1 MSMISF
7 LTFSTSS
14 TALALLPG
22 VFEAALFGGSRRE
35 LASLLAGLAR
45 KAGSVSSLS
54 WDLQPR
60 YTFGLGE
67 IVAGLMAE
75 LEELIDEML
84 GDLEEDGKALSLLLY
99 LWLDRGVELL
109 SRVEGVLGEAVTE
122 LERCL
127 LQSVEEEDDCLHLGV
142 LGVAGEGL
150 GDLNQDGTLSFS
162 MLPCTLLW
170 YWLSWLLGTS
180 RG

>member
-14 TALALLPG
+14 TAPEVLPR
-22 VFEAALFGGSRRE
+22 VAEAPFLGDSRTE

-60 YTFGLGE
+60 YTFVLGDT
-67 IVAGLMAE
+67 VAGLMAE

-84 GDLEEDGKALSLLLY
+84 GDLEEVGKALILLLY
-99 LWLDRGVELL
+99 LWLDRGVEFL
-109 SRVEGVLGEAVTE
+109 SRVEVVLGEAVTE

-150 GDLNQDGTLSFS
+150 GDLNQEGTLSFS
-162 MLPCTLLW
+162 ILPCTLLW
-170 YWLSWLLGTS
+170 YLLSWLQGTS